1 MVLIIFFT
9 ILLSIII
16 IHYVYNFNKIPKESG
31 GIPYVSGLP
40 LMWALIRQKPHDE
53 VEEIMSKTSGDH
65 EIYLT
70 RFGPFKQINFVSP
83 ECVKDLLM
91 ASGNVKEFKDLHK
104 GLAFSNGDLWK
115 TYRKLA
121 TPAFNSALRTDMIGE
136 TTMELFTFMEK
147 NLSEPIDVFI
157 LFQRITIEIL
167 GKMAFGH
174 QFNCLK
180 SLEIPHMINVYKYI
194 IAFVESPLRIIFP
207 FINKLPLESNKKFL
221 ASIKEFDNF
230 IYEIIEKKKD
240 EINNNKINNKE
251 NSDDLL
257 TKMLE
262 YSKQV
267 GINTDNKQLRD
278 EIINNFVA
286 GHDTTSVALAVSLY
300 YLAKYPEMQER
311 ARSEVI
317 NILGDKLTIPTSEQL
332 KKMNYINA
340 IIKESL
346 RIHPPTTVIS
356 LRKPSKPIKV
366 GSYVVPKDF
375 LCIANL
381 WQIHHN
387 PKYWENPNQYNPDRF
402 LINEKSHPFSWIPFS
417 AGHRNCIGQNFSLM
431 EQRVILSMFLLKYE
445 WTLPKDSIN
454 KEKLILESQFLL
466 RPVNIELVFTEKE
479 IVYRN

>member
-1 MVLIIFFT
+1 MFLIIFFT
-9 ILLSIII
+9 VLLIII
-16 IHYVYNFNKIPKESG
+16 IHYVYNFNKIPKESEN
-31 GIPYVSGLP
+31 IPYVSGLP

-65 EIYLT
+65 EIYLVEQT

-91 ASGNVKEFKDLHK
+91 ASEDVAPKIEFHPGSVFYDFFGK
-104 GLAFSNGDLWK
+104 GLPFSNGDLWK

-147 NLSEPIDVFI
+147 NLSGPTDIFI
-157 LFQRITIEIL
+157 LLQRITIEIL

-194 IAFVESPLRIIFP
+194 ISFVESPLRIIFP

-221 ASIKEFDNF
+221 AAIKEFDNF

-240 EINNNKINNKE
+240 EMNNNKINNKE
-251 NSDDLL
+251 NSNDLL

-262 YSKQV
+262 YSKQE

-278 EIINNFVA
+278 EMVNNFVA
-286 GHDTTSVALAVSLY
+286 GHDTTAGALTVSLY
-300 YLAKYPEMQER
+300 YLAKYPEIQER

-332 KKMNYINA
+332 KVSTLE
-340 IIKESL
+340 II
-346 RIHPPTTVIS
+346 P
-356 LRKPSKPIKV
+356 
-366 GSYVVPKDF
+366 
-375 LCIANL
+375 
-381 WQIHHN
+381 
-387 PKYWENPNQYNPDRF
+387 
-402 LINEKSHPFSWIPFS
+402 
-417 AGHRNCIGQNFSLM
+417 
-431 EQRVILSMFLLKYE
+431 
-445 WTLPKDSIN
+445 
-454 KEKLILESQFLL
+454 
-466 RPVNIELVFTEKE
+466 
-479 IVYRN
+479 